1 MTPMRFALLV
11 ASFVGAAASL
21 SSSAAAFPARG
32 PSSIMEP
39 SQLIAQVHYR
49 RHRHC
54 WWRHGHRHCRGIRY
68 GYDYAPIY
76 LHFGRHGHHRHFGHH
91 GHGHGF
97 GHAFGHGGH
106 HGHH

>member
-11 ASFVGAAASL
+11 ASFVGAAALL
-21 SSSAAAFPARG
+21 SSPAAAAFPACG

-49 RHRHC
+49 RHRHRHRHC

-76 LHFGRHGHHRHFGHH
+76 LHFGRH
-91 GHGHGF
+91 
-97 GHAFGHGGH
+97 
-106 HGHH
+106 